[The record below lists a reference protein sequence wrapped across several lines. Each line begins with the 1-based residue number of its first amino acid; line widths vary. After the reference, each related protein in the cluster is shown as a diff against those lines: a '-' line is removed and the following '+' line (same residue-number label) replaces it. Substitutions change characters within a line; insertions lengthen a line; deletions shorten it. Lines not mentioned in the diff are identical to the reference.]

1 MIPAS
6 FDYVAPRSLDEGIRF
21 LEEHGDDVKVLAG
34 GHSLIPL
41 MRLRLATPKYLL
53 DINRVPGLEYIRE
66 SDHHL
71 HIGVLTRYADVED
84 SLLIQS
90 RYAAL
95 SDAAGHIADPLVRN
109 MGTVGGNVCH
119 SDPANDLPA
128 TMLALKATMVAV
140 GRGGERAISAEEFFV
155 GTFETALT
163 PTEILREIRIPRTRA
178 GTGSA
183 YMKLESRAGDLA
195 VVGVAAR
202 LTLDTQG
209 ICESVGL
216 GLTAVGTKVI
226 EPKAAE
232 AALIGKKLSDDEI
245 RQSANLAAQESQ
257 PTSDL
262 RGTADYKRE
271 MVRTLATRALRRAV
285 ERARGET

>member
-6 FDYVAPRSLDEGIRF
+6 FDYVAPSSLDEGIRF
-21 LEEHGDDVKVLAG
+21 LEKHGDDAKILAG

-41 MRLRLATPKYLL
+41 MRLRLATPKYLV
-53 DINRVPGLEYIRE
+53 DINRIPGLEYIRE

-71 HIGVLTRYADVED
+71 HIGSLTTYASVEN

-90 RYAAL
+90 KYSAL
-95 SDAAGHIADPLVRN
+95 SDAARRIADPLVRN
-109 MGTVGGNVCH
+109 MGTVGGNICH

-128 TMLALKATMVAV
+128 TMLALEATMVTV
-140 GRGGERAISAEEFFV
+140 GLSGERVIPAEEFFV
-155 GTFETALT
+155 DTFETALK
-163 PTEILREIRIPRTRA
+163 PTEILREIRMPRTRA

-183 YMKLESRAGDLA
+183 YLKLQSRAGDLA

-202 LTLDTQG
+202 LVIGSEGTCG
-209 ICESVGL
+209 SAGL
-216 GLTAVGTKVI
+216 GLTAVGAKVI

-232 AALIGKKLSDDEI
+232 AALIGKKLGDDEI
-245 RQSANLAAQESQ
+245 RQSASLAAQEAQ

-271 MVRTLATRALRRAV
+271 MVRMLADRALRRAV
-285 ERARGET
+285 GRARGET

>member
-6 FDYVAPRSLDEGIRF
+6 FDYVAPRNLDEGIRF
-21 LEEHGDDVKVLAG
+21 LEEHGDDAKVLAG

-66 SDHHL
+66 SDYHL
-71 HIGVLTRYADVED
+71 HIGALTRYADVED

-90 RYAAL
+90 RYSAL

-109 MGTVGGNVCH
+109 MGTVGGNICH

-140 GRGGERAISAEEFFV
+140 GPSGERVISAEEFFV
-155 GTFETALT
+155 DTFETALK
-163 PTEILREIRIPRTRA
+163 PTEILREVHIPRTRA

-195 VVGVAAR
+195 VVGVAVR
-202 LTLDTQG
+202 LTLDAQG
-209 ICESVGL
+209 ACESVGL

-226 EPKAAE
+226 QPKAAE
-232 AALIGKKLSDDEI
+232 AALTGKKLSDDEI
-245 RQSANLAAQESQ
+245 RQSASLAAQEAQ

-262 RGTADYKRE
+262 RGTAEYKRE
-271 MVRTLATRALRRAV
+271 MVRTLAARALRRAA
-285 ERARGET
+285 ERARGEA